1 MPEEKIPLEQVLDD
15 MYNPNGG
22 MPAQAARDY
31 YYNNYATD
39 EEKQK
44 MDAED
49 RRFDRILK
57 FIVGLFCGFIIY
69 VVIKLMF

>member
-22 MPAQAARDY
+22 MASQAARDY

-44 MDAED
+44 IDAED

-69 VVIKLMF
+69 VVIKFMF

>member
-39 EEKQK
+39 EEKEE
-44 MDAED
+44 MDRSD
-49 RRFDRILK
+49 RRFDKILK
-57 FIVGLFCGFIIY
+57 FVVGLFCGLMLYIT
-69 VVIKLMF
+69 IKLMF